1 MLILPIDQ
9 AKAGMTL
16 AAPVIHP
23 EHPEQ
28 ELLRAGYVLEA
39 DVLSRLADLAI
50 PTIFVDYPGL
60 DDLDKH
66 LAVNLS
72 PARQKIYTQIKQA
85 VTSTQRRTRAA
96 IDYGSYYAGT
106 RELITTILYQGQN
119 PVYLDHLA
127 RLGGDAITHSTAVA
141 HLSLMLGLKLE
152 NYIIQQRK
160 RLPAHHAKEVVNL
173 GVAAMMH
180 DMGKMSL
187 PEELQQYNSV
197 NQPPEDK
204 LEQWQT
210 HTSAG
215 YEMVRG
221 GLEPSA
227 AAAVMHHHQ
236 RWDGDGFPITVYRD
250 GTRSCLESSRIHI
263 FARILATAN
272 LYDRLTTPTVAGQLR
287 RSNLEAYHLMRTEY
301 ATWCDPA
308 VVRMLQIIAPP
319 FPPGSILTLSDQ
331 KQAVVVD
338 VDPTSPYRPVVK
350 RIVGDDMKLDE
361 ARVELKLPGMPTV
374 THIGRT
380 NIEMLMPEDLCAIG

>member
-1 MLILPIDQ
+1 
-9 AKAGMTL
+9 MTL
-16 AAPVIHP
+16 AAPVSHP
-23 EHPEQ
+23 DHPEQ
-28 ELLRAGYVLEA
+28 ELLRAGYVLEPEILA
-39 DVLSRLADLAI
+39 RLADLAI
-50 PTIFVDYPGL
+50 PTIFVEFPGL

-85 VTSTQRRTRAA
+85 VSATQRRTRPA
-96 IDYGSYYAGT
+96 IDYENYYSST
-106 RELITTILYQGQN
+106 RDLITTILFQGQN
-119 PVYLDHLA
+119 PVYLDHLS
-127 RLGGDAITHSTAVA
+127 RLGGDAIAHSTAVA
-141 HLSLMLGLKLE
+141 QLSLMLGIKLE

-160 RLPAHHAKEVVNL
+160 RLPAHHAKEIVNL

-180 DMGKMSL
+180 DMGKMKL

-197 NQPPEDK
+197 NLPPEDK
-204 LEQWQT
+204 MDQWKS
-210 HTSAG
+210 HTSEG

-236 RWDGDGFPITVYRD
+236 RWDGNGFPVTVYRD

-272 LYDRLTTPTVAGQLR
+272 LYDRLITPSTRNEPR
-287 RSNLEAYHLMRTEY
+287 RSNLEAFHLMRTEY
-301 ATWCDPA
+301 ATWYDPA
-308 VVRMLQIIAPP
+308 VFRVLQVIAPP
-319 FPPGSILTLSDQ
+319 FPPGSILTLSDTT
-331 KQAVVVD
+331 QAVVVD
-338 VDPTSPYRPVVK
+338 VDPANPYRPVVK

-361 ARVELKLPGMPTV
+361 TKVELRLPGMPSI

-380 NIEMLMPEDLCAIG
+380 NVEAVIPDDLCPVG